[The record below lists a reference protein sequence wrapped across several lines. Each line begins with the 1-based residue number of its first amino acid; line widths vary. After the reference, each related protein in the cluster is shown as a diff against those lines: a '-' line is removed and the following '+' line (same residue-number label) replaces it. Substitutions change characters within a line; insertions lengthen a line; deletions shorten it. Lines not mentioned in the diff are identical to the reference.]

1 MASITTRA
9 GKGSPLTH
17 DQVDSNFINL
27 NDGKIELIQNVADTG
42 VSMDKTADFILYLDA
57 SSNTTKKI
65 LASNSSFVE
74 RALAMKAIPDTLELY
89 VGDGIARIVVPSTL
103 DGLKLNSI
111 GAHVFTAG
119 SSGSNT
125 IMLYNESKSV
135 DILTTGVIIEES
147 ETDSST
153 SGTPPLIS
161 SNNTVNTA
169 DVLRIDVDTISTGA
183 KGLEVRMV
191 FK

>member
-89 VGDGIARIVVPSTL
+89 GGDGIARIVAPSTL
-103 DGLKLNSI
+103 DGLSLNSI

-135 DILTTGVIIEES
+135 DILTTGVIIEVS

>member
-1 MASITTRA
+1 M
-9 GKGSPLTH
+9 L
-17 DQVDSNFINL
+17 Q
-27 NDGKIELIQNVADTG
+27 
-42 VSMDKTADFILYLDA
+42 ILV
-57 SSNTTKKI
+57 
-65 LASNSSFVE
+65 VE

-89 VGDGIARIVVPSTL
+89 VGDGIARMVVPSTL
-103 DGLKLNSI
+103 DGLSLNSI

-135 DILTTGVIIEES
+135 DILTTGVIIEVS

>member
-17 DQVDSNFINL
+17 DQVDDNFINL

-42 VSMDKTADFILYLDA
+42 VTMNKSTDFILYLDA
-57 SSNTTKKI
+57 ASNTTKKI
-65 LASNSSFVE
+65 LASNSSFIE
-74 RALAMKAIPDTLELY
+74 RAMAIKAIPDTIELY
-89 VGDGIARIVVPSTL
+89 TGDGIARMVVPSTL

-119 SSGSNT
+119 SSGNNT
-125 IMLYNESKSV
+125 IMLYNETKSV
-135 DILTTGVIIEES
+135 DILTTGVIIEVS

-153 SGTPPLIS
+153 SGSPPLIS

-169 DVLRIDVDTISTGA
+169 DVLRIDVDTKSNGA
-183 KGLEVRMV
+183 KGLELRMT

>member
-1 MASITTRA
+1 M
-9 GKGSPLTH
+9 
-17 DQVDSNFINL
+17 
-27 NDGKIELIQNVADTG
+27 
-42 VSMDKTADFILYLDA
+42 
-57 SSNTTKKI
+57 
-65 LASNSSFVE
+65 
-74 RALAMKAIPDTLELY
+74 
-89 VGDGIARIVVPSTL
+89 VVPSTL
-103 DGLKLNSI
+103 DGLSLNSI

-135 DILTTGVIIEES
+135 DILTTGVIIEVS

>member
-17 DQVDSNFINL
+17 DQVDDNFINL
-27 NDGKIELIQNVADTG
+27 NDGKIELIQHVADTG
-42 VSMDKTADFILYLDA
+42 VTMNKSTDFILYLDA
-57 SSNTTKKI
+57 ASNTTKKI
-65 LASNSSFVE
+65 LASNSSFIE
-74 RALAMKAIPDTLELY
+74 RAMAIKAIPDTIELY
-89 VGDGIARIVVPSTL
+89 TGDGIARMVVPSTL

-119 SSGSNT
+119 SLGNNT
-125 IMLYNESKSV
+125 IMLYNETKSV
-135 DILTTGVIIEES
+135 DILTTGVIIEVS

-169 DVLRIDVDTISTGA
+169 DVLRIDVDTKSNGA
-183 KGLEVRMV
+183 KGLELRMT

>member
-17 DQVDSNFINL
+17 DQVDDNFINL
-27 NDGKIELIQNVADTG
+27 NDGKIELIQNVADT
-42 VSMDKTADFILYLDA
+42 VVTMNKSTDFILYLDA
-57 SSNTTKKI
+57 ASNTTKKI
-65 LASNSSFVE
+65 LASNSSFIE
-74 RALAMKAIPDTLELY
+74 RAMAIKAIPDTIELY
-89 VGDGIARIVVPSTL
+89 TGDGIARMVVPSTL

-119 SSGSNT
+119 SLGNNT
-125 IMLYNESKSV
+125 IMLYNETKSV
-135 DILTTGVIIEES
+135 DILTTGVIIEVS

-169 DVLRIDVDTISTGA
+169 DVLRIDVDTKSNGA
-183 KGLEVRMV
+183 KGLELRMT